1 MPWNDYASRWI
12 LNGWEVSGIA
22 SFISGSPTS
31 VGLNT
36 TNNADITGTSS
47 QGARVNVSDNPV
59 LPKRRTFDRNFR
71 TEVFS
76 VPAVGTL
83 GNSSRT
89 YLRQPGT
96 ENWDLSLIKN
106 FPIREPFRLHFRA
119 EAYNVFN
126 HTQFS
131 TFDTAARFDPAGR
144 QVSAALGQYNA
155 ARTPRQMQLAL
166 RFNF

>member
-1 MPWNDYASRWI
+1 LLRSLAG
-12 LNGWEVSGIA
+12 L
-22 SFISGSPTS
+22 PTS

-36 TNNADITGTSS
+36 TNKADITGTSS
-47 QGARVNVSDNPV
+47 QTARANVSDNPV
-59 LPKRRTFDRNFR
+59 LPKCERTFDRNFR

-106 FPIREPFRLHFRA
+106 FPIREPFRLQFRA

-126 HTQFS
+126 HTQS
-131 TFDTAARFDPAGR
+131 THSIPPRVLSPAGR
-144 QVSAALGQYNA
+144 QVSATLGLYNA